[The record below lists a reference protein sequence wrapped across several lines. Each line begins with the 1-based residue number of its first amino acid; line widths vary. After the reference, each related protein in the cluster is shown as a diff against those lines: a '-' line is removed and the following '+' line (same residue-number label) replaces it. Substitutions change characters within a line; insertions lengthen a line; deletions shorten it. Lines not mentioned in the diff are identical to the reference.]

1 MVMGPKQEDIM
12 NKPEPKVRNEQEG
25 QCNKTSGQELLKG
38 RKSMCMRNVD
48 IQNDMN
54 SGKKGIAEKGNGEE
68 VEDDDEMVGVF
79 YVKSQGLDIGFGG
92 GNH

>member
-1 MVMGPKQEDIM
+1 
-12 NKPEPKVRNEQEG
+12 
-25 QCNKTSGQELLKG
+25 
-38 RKSMCMRNVD
+38 MCMRNVD

-79 YVKSQGLDIGFGG
+79 YVKS
-92 GNH
+92 